1 MALIAPHL
9 FLRFIGLSFLI
20 PGVAAP
26 SLPAAFA
33 LPAAWGDFVAG
44 VLAII
49 ATLALTARA
58 SWAIAIVWLFNVW
71 GATDLLFFGIP
82 RRNGAD
88 HSRTARCCVLH
99 PDCDRAS
106 ATRNARTYI
115 FGHYSTSRKCK
126 RIRSLVRRL
135 AGRKNP
141 KIATRSI
148 AV

>member
-99 PDCDRAS
+99 PDCDRAPLLVTHPPIFLVI
-106 ATRNARTYI
+106 TRRAANARGYAP
-115 FGHYSTSRKCK
+115 
-126 RIRSLVRRL
+126 L
-135 AGRKNP
+135 
-141 KIATRSI
+141 
-148 AV
+148 